1 MKSGTPLL
9 LADAQVDPSFAAS
22 KSVVRS
28 GIQSAMCATLGN
40 RDRRFGLLYVD
51 NLSRRAMFSQEDLNV
66 FAVIAMQAGLAIDRV
81 RGRDEIIQQ
90 GVKLSALERSL
101 SPDVAGKVAADA
113 ADLRLGGEKQTVTL
127 LFADIRGFTAM
138 AETIPAGEIVGILN
152 GFFQKMTDV
161 VFAHEGTIDKYLGD
175 GLLCLFG
182 APYSHWSDALAAV
195 RAAADMQA
203 ALADLN
209 RSAIYPHLRMGIG
222 IHTGEVVIGYMGTAR
237 RMDYTAVGDT
247 VNVAARLTS
256 EAEKDQI
263 LISTATW
270 KSLREKVPA
279 RALPAK
285 KLKGRDEPFEILEV
299 LWKELI
305 PSRADQPAQP
315 VFTKAER

>member
-1 MKSGTPLL
+1 
-9 LADAQVDPSFAAS
+9 
-22 KSVVRS
+22 
-28 GIQSAMCATLGN
+28 
-40 RDRRFGLLYVD
+40 
-51 NLSRRAMFSQEDLNV
+51 
-66 FAVIAMQAGLAIDRV
+66 
-81 RGRDEIIQQ
+81 
-90 GVKLSALERSL
+90 
-101 SPDVAGKVAADA
+101 
-113 ADLRLGGEKQTVTL
+113 
-127 LFADIRGFTAM
+127 
-138 AETIPAGEIVGILN
+138 
-152 GFFQKMTDV
+152 MTDV

-175 GLLCLFG
+175 GLMCLFG
-182 APYSHWSDALAAV
+182 APYSHWNDALAAV

-209 RSAIYPHLRMGIG
+209 RSAIYPHLQMGIG

-256 EAEKDQI
+256 EAEQDQI

-285 KLKGRDEPFEILEV
+285 KLKGRDEPVEILEV

-305 PSRADQPAQP
+305 SSRADQPPQP
-315 VFTKAER
+315 VLTKRER